1 MFYFSIDEDG
11 TVFNT
16 ENRLG
21 SKVTDSL
28 LVKSCDIAVRAESYD
43 QALAMINTEYIDAG
57 LSVREKEA
65 WSRDRIM
72 RE

>member
-16 ENRLG
+16 EDHLG
-21 SKVTDSL
+21 NKMTDSL
-28 LVKSCDIAVRAESYD
+28 LVKSCDIAIRAESYD
-43 QALAMINTEYIDAG
+43 QALAVIDTQYLDAG
-57 LSVREKEA
+57 LYVREKEA

-72 RE
+72 GG